1 MSAGRVAQHEHACN
15 ASSMQ
20 VSRWLARD
28 NLDMRLRSP
37 RNMTYVG
44 LIQRLDINPLIL
56 KYVYIGLA

>member
-1 MSAGRVAQHEHACN
+1 
-15 ASSMQ
+15 MQ